1 MTGPGRVADQRAGD
15 HEGAPSMQDGVA
27 ASARTRPAVHRPI
40 VALDLARFQRPRIP
54 GQPSLPVRALWY
66 GVNATLFEGR
76 LLGLLPGSLKARIL
90 RLFGARVGHGL
101 VVKPAVSIKSPWH
114 LVIGDHVWIGER
126 SWIDNHTTVRI
137 GSNVCISQGCYVFT
151 GNHDWT
157 DPAFAFFCKPVTI
170 GDGVW
175 LTAFQRL
182 GPGSDVPAH
191 VAIL

>member
-1 MTGPGRVADQRAGD
+1 MTARGADPAS
-15 HEGAPSMQDGVA
+15 HAEAPS
-27 ASARTRPAVHRPI
+27 ARRTHRPI
-40 VALDLARFQRPRIP
+40 APLDLARFPRPHIP
-54 GQPSLPVRALWY
+54 GQPALAVRVLWY
-66 GVNATLFEGR
+66 LVNATIFEGR
-76 LLGLLPGSLKARIL
+76 LLGLLPGSAKARIL
-90 RLFGARVGHGL
+90 RLFGAQVGRGL

-114 LVIGDHVWIGER
+114 LRIGDHVWIGER

-137 GSNVCISQGCYVFT
+137 GSNVCISQGCYIFT
-151 GNHDWT
+151 GNHDWS

-191 VAIL
+191 VAVLS